1 MADQEGVENQESI
14 VDVETIDEKIPFTA
28 PEESEMLAEHEALTI
43 KLEEQA
49 SDTESMTESNGNS
62 NDANTGKTGKGRSS
76 NWRKGKKTKLGYR
89 CTNYLKEDHKQP
101 LFGVTFNYN
110 FDENAEDPLI
120 FATVGSNRAS
130 IYQCK
135 DKGEIKLLQAYVDAD
150 PDENFYTAAWSFV
163 LESGEPILA
172 IAGSRGIIRIISAF
186 TMQCSKHFLGH
197 GSSVNELKFHPLDPE
212 LLLSVSKD
220 YALRLWNVR
229 TEVCVLMFTGVEG
242 HRDEVLSGDFDIL
255 GTRIISCGMD
265 HSLKI
270 WSLDE
275 EKIKKTI
282 EEAAV
287 YNTTKSAKSF
297 RTLQIHYPKF
307 TTRDIH
313 RNYVDCVRWLGDLVL
328 SKSCENCIVCWKP
341 KKTLEEVFAKPSDE
355 TNAVT
360 VLHKFEYAQCDIWFM
375 RFAMDFRQKTLAL
388 GNQVGKIYTWYIDV
402 TDLHEAKQKVLS
414 HPKCTAAVRQTC
426 FSKDGSILIC
436 VCDDGSIWRWDRAQ

>member
-1 MADQEGVENQESI
+1 MADHEGVESEENI
-14 VDVETIDEKIPFTA
+14 IDVEKIEEKISLTP
-28 PEESEMLAEHEALTI
+28 PEECGMFAEHEALTL
-43 KLEEQA
+43 KLEEQG
-49 SDTESMTESNGNS
+49 SDVESTNESNGNS
-62 NDANTGKTGKGRSS
+62 NDNTVTGKMGKGRGH
-76 NWRKGKKTKLGYR
+76 WRRGKKTKLGYR
-89 CTNYLKEDHKQP
+89 CTNNLKEDHKQP
-101 LFGVTFNYN
+101 LFGVTFNCN
-110 FDENAEDPLI
+110 FDESAEDPLI

-150 PDENFYTAAWSFV
+150 PDENFYTAAWSFI
-163 LESGEPILA
+163 LDSGEPILA

-229 TEVCVLMFTGVEG
+229 TEVCVLMLAGVEG

-282 EEAAV
+282 EDAAL
-287 YNTTKSAKSF
+287 YNNAKSTKSFK
-297 RTLQIHYPKF
+297 TLQIHYPKF

-328 SKSCENCIVCWKP
+328 SK
-341 KKTLEEVFAKPSDE
+341 
-355 TNAVT
+355 
-360 VLHKFEYAQCDIWFM
+360 
-375 RFAMDFRQKTLAL
+375 
-388 GNQVGKIYTWYIDV
+388 
-402 TDLHEAKQKVLS
+402 
-414 HPKCTAAVRQTC
+414 
-426 FSKDGSILIC
+426 
-436 VCDDGSIWRWDRAQ
+436 